1 MNFYP
6 LSMIFA
12 FISLINYFIFR
23 SGIDSYLR
31 YNRKSKSFIR
41 KSKKGMANYWL
52 YKKTH
57 QEVNL
62 GYIYYLNWA
71 FIVLTPLYLILAVSL
86 GWWNIMRIPIA
97 ILAFL
102 LCGIQVPA
110 YVFSDIYDKYEN
122 YGQPFI
128 LIRKSKFGRGFDS
141 SIYIVLCPI
150 FLLVYSI
157 YLFTLAI

>member
-1 MNFYP
+1 
-6 LSMIFA
+6 
-12 FISLINYFIFR
+12 
-23 SGIDSYLR
+23 
-31 YNRKSKSFIR
+31 
-41 KSKKGMANYWL
+41 MANYWL

-71 FIVLTPLYLILAVSL
+71 LIVLTPLYLIIAVSL

-102 LCGIQVPA
+102 LCGVQVPA

-128 LIRKSKFGRGFDS
+128 LIRKRKFGRGYDS
-141 SIYIVLCPI
+141 SISIVLCPI